1 MFLMVLLREM
11 RDIANSFTY
20 ASALIALTALVPLA
34 ASIQAQHYNRL
45 LEDFAARQSIHQ
57 GESATGAHII
67 TRPVPPLLPLFN
79 GVYDSLSDEF
89 TIQPDPVS
97 LNPSSE
103 DIAPLRRLFPRID
116 LNLIIGVL
124 MTLVAIL
131 LAHRAISGEKET
143 GTLKLL
149 LSTPISRN
157 TIFFAKLS
165 ALILLLAAALGYSL
179 ALYAFVIKTFG
190 SGAFHLT
197 KDRLAQLAVISL
209 ISLLTLSVFAAI
221 GMAISTTVRSS
232 SVALASSMSV
242 WVMAV
247 IIWPSLVP
255 YIAASLRPVPPSQNS
270 RREIYVKEASLV
282 DNELAENRAAAAAL
296 KAQNASVEQAW
307 QRYIELKKRWIDRK
321 REEIGALNE
330 ERENLLA
337 RRMLFARRTMMVSPY
352 GAFKDTMEIMAG
364 TGMDGYNAFHSAV
377 EQYSDQELLPAQINA
392 LALKRPWAGQSESRD
407 DLSPAPF
414 QLPSLTIG
422 GQLKQAA
429 FPIAFLLLEI
439 AFAVFISIRKFSRY
453 DPR

>member
-11 RDIANSFTY
+11 RDIATSFTY

-45 LEDFAARQSIHQ
+45 LGDFAARQSIHQ
-57 GESATGAHII
+57 GDSASGSQII
-67 TRPVPPLLPLFN
+67 TRPVPPLLPFIN

-89 TIQPDPVS
+89 TIQSDPAS

-149 LSTPISRN
+149 LSTPISRSA
-157 TIFFAKLS
+157 IFFAKLS
-165 ALILLLAAALGYSL
+165 ALILLLAAALAYSL
-179 ALYAFVIKTFG
+179 ALYAFVIQSF
-190 SGAFHLT
+190 SNGAFQLT

-247 IIWPSLVP
+247 IIWPSLGP
-255 YIAASLRPVPPSQNS
+255 YAAASLRPVPPSQNS
-270 RREIYVKEASLV
+270 RREIYVKESSLV
-282 DNELAENRAAAAAL
+282 DNELADHRAAAAAL

-307 QRYIELKKRWIDRK
+307 QQYIELKRRWMDRK
-321 REEIGALNE
+321 RVEIGALNK
-330 ERENLLA
+330 EREILLA
-337 RRMLFARRTMMVSPY
+337 RQSRLARQITQVSPY
-352 GAFKDTMEIMAG
+352 GAFRQTMEIMAG
-364 TGMDGYNAFHSAV
+364 TGIDGYNAFHSAV
-377 EQYSDQELLPAQINA
+377 EQYSDQELLPAQIDA
-392 LALKRPWAGQSESRD
+392 LALKKPWAGQTENKT
-407 DLSPAPF
+407 DLQPPAF
-414 QLPSLTIG
+414 RLSDWTIG

-429 FPIAFLLLEI
+429 FPIAFLLMEI
-439 AFAVFISIRKFSRY
+439 ALAIFISIRKFSRY